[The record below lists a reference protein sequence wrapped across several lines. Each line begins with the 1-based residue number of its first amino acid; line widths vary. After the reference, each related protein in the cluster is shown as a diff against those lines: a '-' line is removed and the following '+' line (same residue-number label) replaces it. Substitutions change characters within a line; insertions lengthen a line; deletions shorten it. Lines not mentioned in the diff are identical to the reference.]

1 MATPAADYG
10 TTVLEVAGRR
20 VNVQDALAGGCLPP
34 DLPADAEVDVAAAAL
49 DAVFHHRLD
58 VAVALDVVALTLCTQ
73 ATGGAPPA
81 AASTGAAADGS
92 GGTQEAAPAATAAS
106 AAADPADPPLP
117 SSLPPPS
124 SADGPAELR
133 ARHGAS
139 FAALRAATGGGG
151 SRSGVCGTVWRKDE
165 LAYKCRTCERDPTC
179 AICVACFRAG
189 DHSGHDYSIIRT
201 GGGCCDCGDGQAWR
215 ISGFCSRHGG
225 ASGEADDPAGA
236 APPALRAR
244 IGAVASVVGDAAV
257 AAVAEVVAAT
267 AAVAT
272 LTDAAAAASVA
283 ASVASAATVAG
294 GRGRGRGRTGGEG
307 VAPAL
312 RAGAPADGRAATAGR
327 GDAAG
332 GNVDGAHPQR
342 PPPPSPAARADA
354 RRRLRGVRR
363 RLATAEAMAVA
374 LLGWLR
380 ALVDTGDGVRR
391 LVGVQLAAPGPVGS
405 DRRRGPLGVPYTRG
419 SGVPPHL
426 AKAGPSWLGRMLAMD
441 GGTSLTLGVAAQVHA
456 LYYQLITDLVFKRAF
471 LTHFVAH
478 YERFVVA
485 ALTARR
491 GGRPGRD
498 GGLLRGGTLAG
509 VDPPGVAP
517 EGQGAPHAGE
527 GAATTAAAGATAA
540 PAATAPAAAQVDGAP
555 PPAAPGLRFAGPLGE
570 FLPGVPHFPFPGG
583 VGGELHGRNGA
594 VVAVA
599 AGGMLLAVGAA
610 TATGMTATTAA
621 AAVAATAATA
631 AAAVG
636 AARTINA
643 HGHGHGHGHG
653 AGGFSPPSPGDA
665 HADALLAPM
674 SDSEDGDE
682 EEAVAGAGS
691 VPDPQGRAAPAA
703 VGDGNDGGADGAAML
718 LDSAAGE
725 RADTDMA
732 GDSDEDVDEEDASE
746 DIGDS
751 STTRSSVDY
760 NAGIPSESD
769 DDDSFVDHD
778 DPDDVDGAPLG
789 FMLPAFVEDGE
800 DIEGAF
806 VDVVGAAD
814 VAGAAMLL
822 NGALGGVGAGVDDGG
837 GGGGVGGGGAGG
849 GGGSPVDVDD
859 GERRGDI
866 LESFSVQL
874 FTVPALVPDMLR
886 PGGLLHVLVRVLG
899 VLFRSA
905 ATGASATAKVMEP
918 LPELT
923 LSALNGERE
932 GIVPEGETVPSGG
945 IDDGGRVDAA
955 GSALNVAEI
964 VAMDATDA
972 DDGSSS
978 TRDRERGTP
987 SGGDGGGGV
996 GGGADTD
1003 DELDH
1008 VELGDWTI
1016 DVIDETEWSG
1026 EVIWR
1031 VMYDLRYVLTH
1042 VEVSAAVVHGR
1053 GALFRSLIALLGKF
1067 QSMNAVVRRLGM
1079 HVERDSDAWV
1089 PAFSMELDVSLLV
1102 DLLAAGFTAKPVEPP
1117 TSGDDP
1123 EAAAAALYASRCA
1136 AIAVVRSELGRYLA
1150 RSSSARNGCSGGG
1163 SGSSGGA
1170 PTRVSK
1176 DRVSVH
1182 LPLHR
1187 LLALF
1192 AHHLLR
1198 LHSSPVGGGEGAA
1211 GAVAPPPVQVTAARA
1226 LGGDRDVNPAE
1237 ALAIGE
1243 AVACALSLLA
1253 QVRAGMWV
1261 RNGRAVQGSAV
1272 LYRSVFCAD
1281 WFVDLDV
1288 FLLQLVAAVSGGEA
1302 FEKLLR
1308 RAFEIDGPPAA
1319 VKEVETPPRSAGSA
1333 AMVGSPCRGAG
1344 GSATPS
1350 DPSRGGAPPAGVA
1363 AAPPTAGAVA
1373 AAPPRVDGPPGTVAA
1388 PPPLGRGDPAER
1400 PAGGVPAAPA
1410 TGTLPNLA
1418 ALSSEVRS
1426 FVLSTLTDDVSERVR
1441 EAAEFELQ
1449 RLMLTRRLEA
1459 QLAELNRR
1467 RETLMATLW
1476 AARRADFEAN
1486 TRELSDLQAR
1496 LAVVQSAGLAGA
1508 AAVAPA
1514 AVSTGV
1520 ASPASAATSPPSAA
1534 AAARTRATQ
1543 AAVAE
1548 LYAEAATTRRRLDVV
1563 DADHARRLQWTAQ
1576 ALAEQQEHLQSRQER
1591 IIGLLRR
1598 HESWL
1603 LEVVPAHWAGTA
1615 ATAAAATATA
1625 AAEAPLARDRRR
1637 MRQELLTLLEPP
1649 FGPPAPNPAEGLIVA
1664 ISPEPTAPIAGEYTT
1679 SVLSDY
1685 LALLAQVVGER
1696 ARAGFPASDL
1706 LKRKVL
1712 TRLAVADQTHS
1723 QLLRACPRRLLHAR
1737 PPSRASHATAAAASG
1752 ADPDGSDGAGS
1763 ASPPEGRGWEE
1774 EPAGGGP
1781 ELVLAALRSVAAFT
1795 QPREMEQGRYRL
1807 IPSAWSLFD
1816 PFTPHLTARE
1826 RTAAEQRRAAVRM
1839 RSRQPPSLIPDEVVA
1854 DRPVLPPLAPLVA
1867 SVAAA
1872 AVADTAP
1879 AGVVLIRAGTGL
1891 AAGAA
1896 GLEEALAAA
1905 VHLLVVAA
1913 EAGGDGGGLYAA
1925 LAPPA
1930 GRSHRVLAAAV
1941 SLVAEGGEAFR
1952 EHRSGLLRALAAIR
1966 RAAGPAVRT
1975 YICERLPRL
1984 FRSPSPSEG
1993 GSGGGAEVRAFAG
2006 SKRSVEQTSTGGSTD
2021 EPAAAGRGGG
2031 GSDFGGGGGSNGG
2044 GPGGWPPGAGR
2055 PGWDAAA
2062 ARSPS
2067 PAPMGD
2073 RSDGAAAGAGGGSSD
2088 AEEVAARTARRSAMK
2103 LRQAEAMKRMR
2114 AQRRRRRQWG
2124 RPRA

>member
-58 VAVALDVVALTLCTQ
+58 VAVALDVVALTL
-73 ATGGAPPA
+73 
-81 AASTGAAADGS
+81 
-92 GGTQEAAPAATAAS
+92 
-106 AAADPADPPLP
+106 
-117 SSLPPPS
+117 
-124 SADGPAELR
+124 
-133 ARHGAS
+133 
-139 FAALRAATGGGG
+139 
-151 SRSGVCGTVWRKDE
+151 RSGVCGTVWRKDE

-478 YERFVVA
+478 YERRVP
-485 ALTARR
+485 ARR
-491 GGRPGRD
+491 
-498 GGLLRGGTLAG
+498 
-509 VDPPGVAP
+509 
-517 EGQGAPHAGE
+517 
-527 GAATTAAAGATAA
+527 
-540 PAATAPAAAQVDGAP
+540 
-555 PPAAPGLRFAGPLGE
+555 
-570 FLPGVPHFPFPGG
+570 
-583 VGGELHGRNGA
+583 
-594 VVAVA
+594 
-599 AGGMLLAVGAA
+599 
-610 TATGMTATTAA
+610 
-621 AAVAATAATA
+621 
-631 AAAVG
+631 
-636 AARTINA
+636 
-643 HGHGHGHGHG
+643 
-653 AGGFSPPSPGDA
+653 DA

-751 STTRSSVDY
+751 STTRSS
-760 NAGIPSESD
+760 
-769 DDDSFVDHD
+769 
-778 DPDDVDGAPLG
+778 
-789 FMLPAFVEDGE
+789 
-800 DIEGAF
+800 
-806 VDVVGAAD
+806 
-814 VAGAAMLL
+814 
-822 NGALGGVGAGVDDGG
+822 
-837 GGGGVGGGGAGG
+837 
-849 GGGSPVDVDD
+849 
-859 GERRGDI
+859 
-866 LESFSVQL
+866 
-874 FTVPALVPDMLR
+874 
-886 PGGLLHVLVRVLG
+886 
-899 VLFRSA
+899 
-905 ATGASATAKVMEP
+905 
-918 LPELT
+918 
-923 LSALNGERE
+923 
-932 GIVPEGETVPSGG
+932 
-945 IDDGGRVDAA
+945 
-955 GSALNVAEI
+955 
-964 VAMDATDA
+964 
-972 DDGSSS
+972 
-978 TRDRERGTP
+978 
-987 SGGDGGGGV
+987 
-996 GGGADTD
+996 
-1003 DELDH
+1003 
-1008 VELGDWTI
+1008 LGDWTI

-1123 EAAAAALYASRCA
+1123 EAAAAAL
-1136 AIAVVRSELGRYLA
+1136 
-1150 RSSSARNGCSGGG
+1150 
-1163 SGSSGGA
+1163 
-1170 PTRVSK
+1170 
-1176 DRVSVH
+1176 
-1182 LPLHR
+1182 
-1187 LLALF
+1187 
-1192 AHHLLR
+1192 
-1198 LHSSPVGGGEGAA
+1198 
-1211 GAVAPPPVQVTAARA
+1211 
-1226 LGGDRDVNPAE
+1226 DVNPAE

-1496 LAVVQSAGLAGA
+1496 LA
-1508 AAVAPA
+1508 
-1514 AVSTGV
+1514 
-1520 ASPASAATSPPSAA
+1520 
-1534 AAARTRATQ
+1534 
-1543 AAVAE
+1543 
-1548 LYAEAATTRRRLDVV
+1548 
-1563 DADHARRLQWTAQ
+1563 
-1576 ALAEQQEHLQSRQER
+1576 
-1591 IIGLLRR
+1591 
-1598 HESWL
+1598 
-1603 LEVVPAHWAGTA
+1603 
-1615 ATAAAATATA
+1615 
-1625 AAEAPLARDRRR
+1625 
-1637 MRQELLTLLEPP
+1637 ELLTLLEPP

-1867 SVAAA
+1867 S
-1872 AVADTAP
+1872 
-1879 AGVVLIRAGTGL
+1879 
-1891 AAGAA
+1891 
-1896 GLEEALAAA
+1896 
-1905 VHLLVVAA
+1905 
-1913 EAGGDGGGLYAA
+1913 
-1925 LAPPA
+1925 
-1930 GRSHRVLAAAV
+1930 
-1941 SLVAEGGEAFR
+1941 
-1952 EHRSGLLRALAAIR
+1952 
-1966 RAAGPAVRT
+1966 
-1975 YICERLPRL
+1975 
-1984 FRSPSPSEG
+1984 
-1993 GSGGGAEVRAFAG
+1993 
-2006 SKRSVEQTSTGGSTD
+2006 
-2021 EPAAAGRGGG
+2021 
-2031 GSDFGGGGGSNGG
+2031 
-2044 GPGGWPPGAGR
+2044 
-2055 PGWDAAA
+2055 
-2062 ARSPS
+2062 
-2067 PAPMGD
+2067 
-2073 RSDGAAAGAGGGSSD
+2073 DGAAAGAGGGSSD

-2114 AQRRRRRQWG
+2114 AQQEQFAASIGRYAAALRASAAVDAPYEGRDVADLTAGEYLCPVCRRLANTLLPVVPRGAVGGGRAPLLSTTTWELAPDTAATDAAASGAGWGDAPTATAAVADAEQAAAPLTVFVARARRLAAAPMPLQRRQRPPVPAGALTAAAAAAAAAAAG
-2124 RPRA
+2124 RPAAFRFPGSPPAGGGGGRGGGGRGGGRGGAAAVFGAGPFRRALVMPGVAAGALGGGGGGGGVRGLALLAGGPPAAAAAARHPTVAATAAHATAAAAAAGAAAEAAGAATGGAATATVAGAAAAVATVRRGRSADEGGVGGASGFSAASDASAAAVAAAAASVDAATAPLRVLLRALGTTVAAEEVAARAEGGQSRSTPTVVRCLVGASRAVAAGGAGGVLRAAGLRSLLGALTGTPPIVPPPGGAGAEGEGGVVAAVVATVASGMSSLAADADPFAVLTYLLALWPSSPTAWGGAAAASERGMAAAAGNDPAADDGLSFPAAEAGALPRRVGLIPLPRLFQTLLEAHDGRPCSACGRPPRSPGGALCLLCGALVCAAGPCGGRAHVRACGAGVGVLLVLKLTAVIVLRGDRRALWGSPYLDEYGEEDADLRRGKPLYLSPHRVAALERLWLRHGWDGDSRLLAATLLARSGQLLDVA